1 MSLISGS
8 NSLTPAIAGA
18 LDFRAVIVEKALLR
32 KAVGCDLEVCSEY
45 DEVFVWVFPLTQ
57 RENDLCCCSCRIA
70 IRWTV
75 LSKEDMSDALRCHS
89 IAMGARENNKAI
101 GVDMRLAKAR
111 GARSI
116 GRETSPLSEN
126 GSTSALGFRC
136 ETRRKREPCPD
147 FPLLQS
153 FFIDSYLLDL
163 DAE

>member
-32 KAVGCDLEVCSEY
+32 KVVGCDLEVCSEY

-75 LSKEDMSDALRCHS
+75 PSKEDMSDALRCHS
-89 IAMGARENNKAI
+89 IAMNARENNKAI
-101 GVDMRLAKAR
+101 SVDRRAR
-111 GARSI
+111 NSW
-116 GRETSPLSEN
+116 RETSPLSEN

-136 ETRRKREPCPD
+136 EIRRNREPCPD
-147 FPLLQS
+147 FPPLQS
-153 FFIDSYLLDL
+153 SFVHCICSIGSCLT
-163 DAE
+163 